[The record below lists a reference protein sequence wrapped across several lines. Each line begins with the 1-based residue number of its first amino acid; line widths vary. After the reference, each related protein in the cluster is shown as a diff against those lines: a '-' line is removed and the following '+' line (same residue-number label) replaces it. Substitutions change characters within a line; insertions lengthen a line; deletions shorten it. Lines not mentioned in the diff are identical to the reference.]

1 MGFTSKHTGAQIEA
15 YLDSVPN
22 KQDKIS
28 DLDSIR
34 SGAAKGATAIQ
45 EVKTINGQSIV
56 GSGDITIEGGGGGG
70 SIDESVIISNE
81 KVAAA
86 AMNDLNDKIKALPTN
101 EVVDTKIAD
110 AVSEV
115 NTSHDADVTA
125 INTTYTNLKKELV
138 NDEWVATM
146 ALNDLKAQIED
157 LINRVTAL
165 EGA

>member
-70 SIDESVIISNE
+70 SIDESAVISNE

-86 AMNDLNDKIKALPTN
+86 ALCDLNDKIKALPTN

-110 AVSEV
+110 AVAGV
-115 NTSHDADVTA
+115 NSDHDADIAAV
-125 INTTYTNLKKELV
+125 NTTYTKLRGELV
-138 NDEWVATM
+138 NDEWVTTM

-165 EGA
+165 ERA